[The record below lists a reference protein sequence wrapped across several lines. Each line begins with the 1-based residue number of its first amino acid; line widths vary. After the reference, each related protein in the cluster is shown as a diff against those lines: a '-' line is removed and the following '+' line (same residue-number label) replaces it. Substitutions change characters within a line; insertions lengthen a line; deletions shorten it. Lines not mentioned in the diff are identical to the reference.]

1 MGELIGVGLVGFGM
15 VLAIL
20 WQIYRVTTIG
30 VPCRLGSTT
39 ITWITATDITHV
51 FPPPIIAQSAWMVR
65 VYQLMHIILAVG
77 GLGAVIGVMTVMVT
91 SRRMIADWQHIEQR
105 LET

>member
-1 MGELIGVGLVGFGM
+1 MGELIGVFLTGCGLVL
-15 VLAIL
+15 VIL
-20 WQIYRVTTIG
+20 FQIYRVTTIG

-39 ITWITATDITHV
+39 ITWITAPDITHV
-51 FPPPIIAQSAWMVR
+51 FPPPIAQSAWVVR

-91 SRRMIADWQHIEQR
+91 YRRMIADQPQMEKR